1 VFNLSIEYQNEMV
14 YTEKVGKYLI
24 ISFYDKLM
32 DAPRAFRLK
41 TELKS
46 ILTQPEVAV
55 VMDLSHVEVI
65 DSAGFGVLI
74 SLLKRIK
81 FLKGTLAITG
91 VNPAVL
97 ELFTFLNLNKVFD
110 IRAEID
116 YNLSLHEQPVSVT
129 T

>member
-1 VFNLSIEYQNEMV
+1 MI
-14 YTEKVGKYLI
+14 YTERIGQYLL

-46 ILTQPEVAV
+46 LLTQPEVAV
-55 VMDLSHVEVI
+55 VLDLSHVEVI

-81 FLKGTLAITG
+81 FLNGSLSIIN
-91 VNPAVL
+91 VNASVL
-97 ELFTFLNLNKVFD
+97 ELFEYLQLDKIFD
-110 IRAEID
+110 IREEFDFAASPLVEK
-116 YNLSLHEQPVSVT
+116 NERSQ
-129 T
+129 